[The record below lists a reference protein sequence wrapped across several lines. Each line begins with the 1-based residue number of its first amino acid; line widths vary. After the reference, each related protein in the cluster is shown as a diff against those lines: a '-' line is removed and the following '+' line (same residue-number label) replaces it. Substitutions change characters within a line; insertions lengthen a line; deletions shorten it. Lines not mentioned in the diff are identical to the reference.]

1 LNRGDFELEKKEFF
15 TRNIIGILTAL
26 LVVFLVVFAKGYFF
40 RGRVALVRETRL
52 AMGTYISIA
61 TYYHNDDYLKK
72 VMGDAFKRVE
82 DIENAM
88 SRYKEDS
95 ELSVLNRSK
104 QPGKYKVSD
113 DLWHVLTVADKIYLE
128 SEGTF
133 DITVKP
139 LLELWQAASDNDK
152 LPNKAEVDAV
162 LPQIGWKKV
171 VLHPETQ
178 EIEYLDDNIEITLDA
193 LAKGYAVDAVVEVF
207 KKAGIEN
214 CIVDA
219 GGDLYCYGQPKKRKY
234 WNVGVRDPLKKP
246 RVIKILYIN
255 DKSVVTSGNYE
266 RFYTIE
272 GQTYPQI
279 FSPETGYPV
288 TVNISVS
295 VIADRAIDADAWATA
310 LMVIEQEKGCDII
323 EQFTGMDA
331 LIIATKH
338 GKLRIRKTSGFT
350 SYETK

>member
-1 LNRGDFELEKKEFF
+1 MEKKEFF
-15 TRNIIGILTAL
+15 TRNLIGIITAL
-26 LVVFLVVFAKGYFF
+26 LVVFLIVFVKGYFF
-40 RGRVALVRETRL
+40 RGRIGLVRETRL

-61 TYYHNDDYLKK
+61 TYYHNDAYLKK
-72 VMGDAFKRVE
+72 VMGGAFKRVE

-88 SRYKEDS
+88 SIYKEDS
-95 ELSVLNRSK
+95 EISVLNKSK
-104 QPGKYKVSD
+104 KPGTYKVSD
-113 DLWHVLTVADKIYLE
+113 DLWYVLTAADKVYLE
-128 SEGTF
+128 SEGAF

-139 LLELWQAASDNDK
+139 LLELWQKAADNNK
-152 LPNKAEVDAV
+152 LPDKSQVAKV
-162 LPQIGWKKV
+162 LHKIGWKKV
-171 VLHPETQ
+171 VLHPKTH
-178 EIEYLDDNIEITLDA
+178 EIEYLDDNVEITLSA
-193 LAKGYAVDAVVEVF
+193 LAKGYAVDAVVDVF
-207 KKAGIEN
+207 KKAGIDN

-234 WNVGVRDPLKKP
+234 WHVGVRDPLNKQ

-272 GQTYPQI
+272 GKSYPQI

-295 VIADRAIDADAWATA
+295 VIADKAVDADAWATA
-310 LMVIEQEKGCDII
+310 LMVIDQEKGCGII
-323 EQFTGMDA
+323 ENFTGMEA

-338 GKLRIRKTSGFT
+338 GRLRIRKTSGFT